1 MKNKQVVSALVGG
14 AFFAIPYIGLSI
26 GILPALAI
34 GATAF
39 TASELELSGVKE
51 EEKLKITDKNAYK
64 KVVNAKKQNDEISKL
79 IPKVENEKTK
89 QNLIEIHDTV
99 NKIINTV
106 EKKPKK
112 IEKLDNFFE
121 YYLPVLIKIVN
132 RYDEVENQSLKSEEG
147 KSFIKK
153 ADKMIVD
160 TNNAFQSLLSSLY
173 QKDIMDVDADIEE
186 YNLMMKADGM
196 VDNNSIM
203 KGSDKN
209 EG

>member
-39 TASELELSGVKE
+39 TASELVLSGVKE

-106 EKKPKK
+106 EKKPKQ
-112 IEKLDNFFE
+112 IEKLDNFFAH
-121 YYLPVLIKIVN
+121 N
-132 RYDEVENQSLKSEEG
+132 C
-147 KSFIKK
+147 
-153 ADKMIVD
+153 
-160 TNNAFQSLLSSLY
+160 
-173 QKDIMDVDADIEE
+173 
-186 YNLMMKADGM
+186 
-196 VDNNSIM
+196 
-203 KGSDKN
+203 
-209 EG
+209 

>member
-1 MKNKQVVSALVGG
+1 MKNKQVVSAVVGG
-14 AFFAIPYIGLSI
+14 VFFAIPYIGLSI
-26 GILPALAI
+26 GVLPALAI

-39 TASELELSGVKE
+39 TASELVLSGVKE
-51 EEKLKITDKNAYK
+51 KETLKITNKDAYK
-64 KVVNAKKQNDEISKL
+64 KVVAARKQNEEIFKL

-89 QNLIEIHDTV
+89 QGLTEIHDTV

-112 IEKLDNFFE
+112 IDKLDNFFE

-153 ADKMIVD
+153 ADKMISD
-160 TNNAFQSLLSSLY
+160 TNVAFQSLLSSLY
-173 QKDIMDVDADIEE
+173 QKDIMDVDADIEV

-196 VDNNSIM
+196 VDNNLIM
-203 KGSDKN
+203 KGSEKN